1 MDNFSL
7 HAATFSVN
15 YAHDRKAFPV
25 RFAQVFFD
33 DRLNLTRRNRVQ
45 IEDIRD
51 FDLDRFR
58 KWRGV
63 VTVHI
68 QEVLGVLTSFKSV
81 PSGST

>member
-1 MDNFSL
+1 MENMGKIFFVMLLSCTCAAAQINFEVKNASKL
-7 HAATFSVN
+7 
-15 YAHDRKAFPV
+15 YD
-25 RFAQVFFD
+25 
-33 DRLNLTRRNRVQ
+33 VQ

-68 QEVLGVLTSFKSV
+68 QDVLGVLTSFKSV